1 MALILMGL
9 TSFFVKR
16 KTCKL
21 YICISSGQVGKVGKV
36 NRFYLI
42 DNSVNT

>member
-9 TSFFVKR
+9 TYFFVKR

-21 YICISSGQVGKVGKV
+21 YICISSGQVGKV
-36 NRFYLI
+36 NRFYLEN
-42 DNSVNT
+42 NSVNT